1 MKFVFGEIWSSH
13 IITLKHHL
21 QIIWKLQEMLWSSG
35 YLSRWWFQPIWKICS
50 SKWESSPNRG
60 ENKKYL
66 EPPSRWCF
74 WSWLLLRYEPIAT
87 GVTPSLGPGKFTEN
101 SDVEGRGYWA
111 RGWDF
116 WEKNK
121 QKTVMC
127 ICFFLNI
134 STHLIYIYLGPK
146 VPLTKTK
153 TLTMNHEVQHQ
164 CVRCVE
170 LQWWMFKANPTP
182 SPRSRGFVALW
193 RALPQ
198 VLTDFFECGKF
209 VWQTFRASVD
219 TNSQHQI

>member
-1 MKFVFGEIWSSH
+1 MSRLLPASPQVWDLENSRKI
-13 IITLKHHL
+13 
-21 QIIWKLQEMLWSSG
+21 QMLREG
-35 YLSRWWFQPIWKICS
+35 DIGPGDETFEK
-50 SKWESSPNRG
+50 KT
-60 ENKKYL
+60 NKKQ
-66 EPPSRWCF
+66 WCA
-74 WSWLLLRYEPIAT
+74 S
-87 GVTPSLGPGKFTEN
+87 V
-101 SDVEGRGYWA
+101 
-111 RGWDF
+111 
-116 WEKNK
+116 
-121 QKTVMC
+121 
-127 ICFFLNI
+127 FFEHFN
-134 STHLIYIYLGPK
+134 TFDIYIYLGPK

>member
-1 MKFVFGEIWSSH
+1 MFLILTTIKIWADCYRRHPKFG
-13 IITLKHHL
+13 T
-21 QIIWKLQEMLWSSG
+21 
-35 YLSRWWFQPIWKICS
+35 WKIHGKFRCWG
-50 SKWESSPNRG
+50 KG
-60 ENKKYL
+60 
-66 EPPSRWCF
+66 
-74 WSWLLLRYEPIAT
+74 I
-87 GVTPSLGPGKFTEN
+87 LGPGMRLLRKKQTKN
-101 SDVEGRGYWA
+101 SDVHL
-111 RGWDF
+111 
-116 WEKNK
+116 
-121 QKTVMC
+121 
-127 ICFFLNI
+127 FFLNI